1 MGAMPSR
8 AQSESYKGLLPIELS
23 VEAPTVFTADLRSER
38 FANEQPCQENSRP
51 FARSLIT
58 FCIGVA
64 AALTWQSYND
74 AAKKIIA
81 GWSPQFAW
89 LAPQAPVARTVPD
102 TIEQIITRIAD
113 RIVANIAAG
122 QEQISHTVDQL
133 AAGQEQM
140 TREMI
145 KLEAISQY
153 GLAKNLEPPPRG
165 CSCPNAKARDAGG
178 ALTARSESA
187 KPPQST
193 GVPSDSLG
201 MGSRL

>member
-8 AQSESYKGLLPIELS
+8 AKSESYKGLLPIELS
-23 VEAPTVFTADLRSER
+23 IETPAVFTADMGRQQ
-38 FANEQPCQENSRP
+38 FANEQPSDRQENSRP
-51 FARSLIT
+51 FARFLIT

-64 AALTWQSYND
+64 ATLTWQSYNG
-74 AAKKIIA
+74 AVKKIIA
-81 GWSPQFAW
+81 GSSPQFAW
-89 LAPQAPVARTVPD
+89 LAPQAPVGRTVTD
-102 TIEQIITRIAD
+102 AIEQIITRIAD

-165 CSCPNAKARDAGG
+165 CSCPNAKARDAG
-178 ALTARSESA
+178 R
-187 KPPQST
+187 
-193 GVPSDSLG
+193 
-201 MGSRL
+201 

>member
-1 MGAMPSR
+1 MGVMPSR

-23 VEAPTVFTADLRSER
+23 VEAPSVFTADLRRER
-38 FANEQPCQENSRP
+38 FANEQPSDRQETSRP

-64 AALTWQSYND
+64 ATLTWQSYND
-74 AAKKIIA
+74 LAKKIIA

-89 LAPQAPVARTVPD
+89 LAPQAPVARIVPD
-102 TIEQIITRIAD
+102 TIEKIIARIGD

-122 QEQISHTVDQL
+122 QEQISRTVDQL

-153 GLAKNLEPPPRG
+153 GLAKNLEPPPRAVHA
-165 CSCPNAKARDAGG
+165 PMP
-178 ALTARSESA
+178 
-187 KPPQST
+187 KPGT
-193 GVPSDSLG
+193 RAV
-201 MGSRL
+201 R

>member
-38 FANEQPCQENSRP
+38 FANEQPSDRQENSRP
-51 FARSLIT
+51 FTRSLIA
-58 FCIGVA
+58 FCIGA
-64 AALTWQSYND
+64 AATLTWQSYND

-81 GWSPQFAW
+81 SWSPELGW
-89 LAPQAPVARTVPD
+89 LAPQAPVARIVPD
-102 TIEQIITRIAD
+102 TIEKIIARIGD

-122 QEQISHTVDQL
+122 QEQISRTVDQL

-145 KLEAISQY
+145 KLEAASQY
-153 GLAKNLEPPPRG
+153 GLSKSLEPPPRQTHAAT
-165 CSCPNAKARDAGG
+165 P
-178 ALTARSESA
+178 
-187 KPPQST
+187 KPGT
-193 GVPSDSLG
+193 RVV
-201 MGSRL
+201 R

>member
-23 VEAPTVFTADLRSER
+23 VDAPTVFTADLRSER
-38 FANEQPCQENSRP
+38 YANEQPCQENSRP

-64 AALTWQSYND
+64 ATLTWQSYND

-102 TIEQIITRIAD
+102 PIEHIITRIVD
-113 RIVANIAAG
+113 RIVANVTAG
-122 QEQISHTVDQL
+122 QEQIARSVDQF

-140 TREMI
+140 PREII
-145 KLEAISQY
+145 KVEAISQY
-153 GLAKNLEPPPRG
+153 ALSKSLEPPPR
-165 CSCPNAKARDAGG
+165 PVHAP
-178 ALTARSESA
+178 TP
-187 KPPQST
+187 KPGT
-193 GVPSDSLG
+193 RAV
-201 MGSRL
+201 R

>member
-102 TIEQIITRIAD
+102 TIEHIITRIAD
-113 RIVANIAAG
+113 RIVQKLRASAAA
-122 QEQISHTVDQL
+122 D
-133 AAGQEQM
+133 
-140 TREMI
+140 
-145 KLEAISQY
+145 
-153 GLAKNLEPPPRG
+153 
-165 CSCPNAKARDAGG
+165 SCCDTQARDTSG

-187 KPPQST
+187 KSPHRLAALTPCGVT
-193 GVPSDSLG
+193 G
-201 MGSRL
+201 

>member
-23 VEAPTVFTADLRSER
+23 VEAPTVFTAKR
-38 FANEQPCQENSRP
+38 FANEQPSDRQETSRP

-64 AALTWQSYND
+64 ATLTWQSYND
-74 AAKKIIA
+74 PAKKIIA

-102 TIEQIITRIAD
+102 TIEHIITRIAD

-122 QEQISHTVDQL
+122 QEQISRTVDQL

-145 KLEAISQY
+145 KLEAASQY
-153 GLAKNLEPPPRG
+153 GLSKELRA
-165 CSCPNAKARDAGG
+165 
-178 ALTARSESA
+178 
-187 KPPQST
+187 
-193 GVPSDSLG
+193 
-201 MGSRL
+201 

>member
-8 AQSESYKGLLPIELS
+8 AKSESYKGLLPIELS
-23 VEAPTVFTADLRSER
+23 IETPAVFTADMGRQQ
-38 FANEQPCQENSRP
+38 FANEQPSDRQEDSRP
-51 FARSLIT
+51 FARFLIT

-64 AALTWQSYND
+64 ATLTWQSYNS
-74 AAKKIIA
+74 AAQKIIA

-89 LAPQAPVARTVPD
+89 LAPQAPVGRTVTD
-102 TIEQIITRIAD
+102 AIEQIIARIAD

-122 QEQISHTVDQL
+122 QEQISRTVDQL

-153 GLAKNLEPPPRG
+153 ALSKSLEPPPR
-165 CSCPNAKARDAGG
+165 PVHAP
-178 ALTARSESA
+178 TP
-187 KPPQST
+187 KPGT
-193 GVPSDSLG
+193 RAV
-201 MGSRL
+201 R

>member
-64 AALTWQSYND
+64 ATLTWQSYND

-81 GWSPQFAW
+81 SWSPELGW

-102 TIEQIITRIAD
+102 PIEEIIARIVD
-113 RIVANIAAG
+113 RIVANIAVG
-122 QEQISHTVDQL
+122 QEQIARTVDQL

-140 TREMI
+140 TREI
-145 KLEAISQY
+145 VKLGAISQY
-153 GLAKNLEPPPRG
+153 GLAKNLEPPPRAVHA
-165 CSCPNAKARDAGG
+165 PMP
-178 ALTARSESA
+178 
-187 KPPQST
+187 KPGT
-193 GVPSDSLG
+193 RAV
-201 MGSRL
+201 R

>member
-8 AQSESYKGLLPIELS
+8 AQSEFYKGLLPIELS
-23 VEAPTVFTADLRSER
+23 DEAPAVFTADLKNDR
-38 FANEQPCQENSRP
+38 FANGQPPESEETSRP
-51 FARSLIT
+51 LARVLVP

-64 AALTWQSYND
+64 ATLIWQSYSG
-74 AAKKIIA
+74 AAKQIIA
-81 GWSPQFAW
+81 RWSPELGW

-102 TIEQIITRIAD
+102 PIEKIITRIAD

-122 QEQISHTVDQL
+122 QEQISRTVDQL

-153 GLAKNLEPPPRG
+153 ALSKSLEPPPR
-165 CSCPNAKARDAGG
+165 PVHAP
-178 ALTARSESA
+178 TP
-187 KPPQST
+187 KPGT
-193 GVPSDSLG
+193 RAV
-201 MGSRL
+201 R

>member
-38 FANEQPCQENSRP
+38 FANEQPSDRQETSRP

-89 LAPQAPVARTVPD
+89 LAPQAPVGRTVTD
-102 TIEQIITRIAD
+102 AIEQIITRIAD

-122 QEQISHTVDQL
+122 QEQISRTVDQL

-145 KLEAISQY
+145 KLEAVSQY
-153 GLAKNLEPPPRG
+153 GLSKSLEPPPRQTHAAT
-165 CSCPNAKARDAGG
+165 P
-178 ALTARSESA
+178 
-187 KPPQST
+187 KPGT
-193 GVPSDSLG
+193 RVV
-201 MGSRL
+201 R

>member
-1 MGAMPSR
+1 MGTMPSR
-8 AQSESYKGLLPIELS
+8 AQSESYRGLLPIERS
-23 VEAPTVFTADLRSER
+23 VEAPTVFKTDLRSER
-38 FANEQPCQENSRP
+38 FANEQPSDRQETSRP
-51 FARSLIT
+51 FTRSLIT

-64 AALTWQSYND
+64 ATLTWQSYNG
-74 AAKKIIA
+74 ATKKIIA

-122 QEQISHTVDQL
+122 QEQISRTVDQL
-133 AAGQEQM
+133 AGGQEQM

-153 GLAKNLEPPPRG
+153 GLSKSLEPPPR
-165 CSCPNAKARDAGG
+165 PVH
-178 ALTARSESA
+178 ALTP
-187 KPPQST
+187 KPGT
-193 GVPSDSLG
+193 RAVH
-201 MGSRL
+201 

>member
-8 AQSESYKGLLPIELS
+8 AQYEYYKGLLPIELS
-23 VEAPTVFTADLRSER
+23 VEAPIVFTADLGRQQ
-38 FANEQPCQENSRP
+38 FANERPSDRQENSRP

-64 AALTWQSYND
+64 ATLTWQSYND

-81 GWSPQFAW
+81 SWSPELGW
-89 LAPQAPVARTVPD
+89 LAPQAPVARIVPD
-102 TIEQIITRIAD
+102 TIEKIITRIGD

-122 QEQISHTVDQL
+122 QEQISRTVDQL

-153 GLAKNLEPPPRG
+153 GLAKNLEPPPRAVHA
-165 CSCPNAKARDAGG
+165 PMP
-178 ALTARSESA
+178 
-187 KPPQST
+187 KPGT
-193 GVPSDSLG
+193 RAV
-201 MGSRL
+201 R